1 MVLDIDSLLRVARD
15 SVAVRTTKEVSM
27 KVADILGTKGS
38 HVVTGNGDAS
48 VLTAARLLSDSQV
61 GVLVIVDHDNRVIGT
76 LSERDI
82 VRGLGTVGIRFLDLP
97 VHHIMSRHFLTCS
110 RNDDVRDVSATIT
123 HARTRHLPVLDD
135 DGLLAGIVSIGD
147 VLKCRLDSTELEV
160 RVLRD
165 FYVAHH

>member
-1 MVLDIDSLLRVARD
+1 
-15 SVAVRTTKEVSM
+15 M
-27 KVADILGTKGS
+27 KVADILATKGS
-38 HVVTGNGDAS
+38 RVITGNGDAS
-48 VLTAARLLSDSQV
+48 VLAAAKLLSDTQV
-61 GVLVIVDHDNRVIGT
+61 GVLVIVDNENRVMGT

-82 VRGLGTVGIRFLDLP
+82 VRGLGTVGSRFLDLP
-97 VHHIMSRHFLTCS
+97 VHHVMSRRFLTCS
-110 RNDDVRDVSATIT
+110 RNDDGRDVTATIT

-147 VLKCRLDSTELEV
+147 VLKTRLDATELEV